1 MSRQRFVVDSS
12 VFASVVVKDAFHERA
27 SRFLR
32 RTDVELATLDL
43 AFIEVFNALWKHAYL
58 LRRLSEEQCFALK
71 RLVKPLILNS
81 VARVYGS
88 LDLLEEALEDAA
100 RYEVTVYDALYV
112 SLALKLEAK
121 LASFDEELRSRLE
134 GRGLKVV
141 VAP

>member
-112 SLALKLEAK
+112 ALAKKLEAE
-121 LASFDEELRSRLE
+121 LVSRDEEQV
-134 GRGLKVV
+134 KVAEKAGV
-141 VAP
+141 KASLV